1 MKLIKKSGC
10 PKCQTGD
17 LLLKRKFWSGRRY
30 VACTLRFACK
40 YEMDASLFMK
50 KTIEEKQFAQAQRD
64 AVQTVLHAIRN
75 PVVEKKVSK
84 PNADKALK
92 EIIFKYHPDRN
103 KSGKLSASEVL
114 SDLNRLRD
122 LI

>member
-1 MKLIKKSGC
+1 
-10 PKCQTGD
+10 
-17 LLLKRKFWSGRRY
+17 
-30 VACTLRFACK
+30 
-40 YEMDASLFMK
+40 MDASLFMK